1 MRGAMLITF
10 GALISRILG
19 AIFRPAAQLFLGDPG
34 LALVTPPSQAYQVI
48 LSISS
53 VGLNV
58 AISRLVSQRLAL
70 GDYRGARHIFR
81 VSTATL
87 VVSGLAFSLVFAVS
101 AGWLARAMGFPE
113 TWIGFLVLSPAILLV
128 TLECAFRGL
137 YQGMQNMRPSA
148 ISQVVEQGGRVGAGL
163 LLVAVLTPMALEYG
177 AAGFN
182 AGSTV
187 GVLLGALY
195 GAWIY
200 FRDRPTTQ
208 WTTVAAG
215 VVSAEKSSTGS
226 LLRQIFAIAFPLSF
240 LGAVLPLMGLI
251 DSGIV
256 TNRLISIGVDYRL
269 AQTAIGW
276 LANAATLR
284 DLPSILTTAL
294 YVSLVPAVTESM
306 AVQNLEQARYRASTA
321 LRVTFLIGLPAT
333 AGLLV
338 GAQEAYGVLYA
349 GGGFA
354 VLQPLAWS
362 TIFLMLQQT
371 SSGVLQG
378 MGLIWISV
386 RNVFIGIALKTVLTF
401 WWTGIPAFQ
410 ASGAALATG
419 IGFAAAAGLNLWSL
433 RRGLG
438 LTLQFVDDLLR
449 PGAASVIMALAIWL
463 ISPVSAAL
471 FPGHRIPGAITVG
484 AGGFIYLIA
493 VFVVGGVKEPDLHLI
508 PGFRPGWIRALRRW
522 RLVRD

>member
-1 MRGAMLITF
+1 MRGAMLITA

-19 AIFRPAAQLFLGDPG
+19 AIFRPAAQVFLGDPG
-34 LALVTPPSQAYQVI
+34 LALVTPPSHAYQVI
-48 LSISS
+48 LAVSS

-87 VVSGLAFSLVFAVS
+87 VVSGLAFSFAFALS
-101 AGWLARAMGFPE
+101 SRWLAGAMGFPE
-113 TWIGFLVLSPAILLV
+113 TWMGFLVLSPAVLLV

-148 ISQVVEQGGRVGAGL
+148 ISQVVEQAGRVGTGL
-163 LLVAVLTPMALEYG
+163 LLVAVLTPIALEYG

-200 FRDRPTTQ
+200 FRDRPTSR
-208 WTTVAAG
+208 WTTVAPG
-215 VVSAEKSSTGS
+215 VLSAESEPTGV

-251 DSGIV
+251 DSAIV
-256 TNRLISIGVDYRL
+256 TNRLIGIGVEKEL
-269 AQTAIGW
+269 AKTALGW
-276 LANAATLR
+276 LTSAATLR

-294 YVSLVPAVTESM
+294 YVSLVPAVTESV
-306 AVQNLEQARYRASTA
+306 AVGNLDQARYRASTA
-321 LRVTFLIGLPAT
+321 LRVTFLVGLPAT

-338 GAQEAYGVLYA
+338 GARDAYGVLYA
-349 GGGFA
+349 GLGYT
-354 VLQPLAWS
+354 VLTPLAWS

-378 MGLIWISV
+378 MGLIWVSV
-386 RNVFIGIALKTVLTF
+386 RNVFIGIAAKTVLTF
-401 WWTGIPAFQ
+401 WWTGIPDVQ
-410 ASGAALATG
+410 AGGAALATG
-419 IGFAAAAGLNLWSL
+419 VGFATAAVLNLWSL
-433 RRGLG
+433 RRNLG
-438 LTLQFVDDLLR
+438 LALHLSDDLLR
-449 PGAASVIMALAIWL
+449 PGAAAVIMALALWL
-463 ISPVSAAL
+463 ISPVSAGL
-471 FPGHRIPGAITVG
+471 FPGHRIPGAVTVA
-484 AGGFIYLIA
+484 AGGLVYLVAIFA
-493 VFVVGGVKEPDLHLI
+493 VGGVKEPDLHLI

-522 RLVRD
+522 RLLRD